1 MIEKMTEK
9 KLRILMAFVGIF
21 MTGICVGVFQF
32 LVLGL
37 DPFTSFVTAFVNIFG
52 VRFSIT
58 YMAVIFI
65 MLIAVF
71 LLQKKYI
78 GIATFM
84 NLFLVGIMAD
94 ATRAVMEFLITSPS
108 MTVRIILMVVNVV
121 LLSFAA
127 SLYFTANLGVSAY
140 DAIALMAA
148 NDYKI
153 TQFRFCRITTDFIC
167 VLVGFIFGADIGVGT
182 VITAFCMGPII
193 QFFNENFSEPL
204 LKSKTKVRHL
214 K

>member
-1 MIEKMTEK
+1 MKNMTERNF
-9 KLRILMAFVGIF
+9 RILMVFVG
-21 MTGICVGVFQF
+21 MTLTGICVGIFQF

-58 YMAVIFI
+58 YMAVICV
-65 MLIAVF
+65 MLVIVF

-78 GIATFM
+78 GITTFL
-84 NLFLVGIMAD
+84 NLFLIGIMAD
-94 ATRAVMEFLITSPS
+94 ITRAIMEYLITSPS
-108 MTVRIILMVVNVV
+108 MTFRIILMIINVV
-121 LLSFAA
+121 ALSFAA

-153 TQFRFCRITTDFIC
+153 TQFRFCRIATDLIC
-167 VLVGFIFGADIGVGT
+167 VATGFTFGADIGVGT
-182 VITAFCMGPII
+182 IITAFCMGPII

-204 LKSKTKVRHL
+204 LNAKRNARHL
-214 K
+214 R

>member
-1 MIEKMTEK
+1 MSEK
-9 KLRILMAFVGIF
+9 KFRILMVFVG
-21 MTGICVGVFQF
+21 MTLTGICVGIFQF

-58 YMAVIFI
+58 YMAVICV
-65 MLIAVF
+65 MLIIVF

-78 GIATFM
+78 GITTFL
-84 NLFLVGIMAD
+84 NLFLIGIMAD
-94 ATRAVMEFLITSPS
+94 ITRAIMEYLITSPS
-108 MTVRIILMVVNVV
+108 MTFRIILMIINVV
-121 LLSFAA
+121 ALSFAA

-153 TQFRFCRITTDFIC
+153 TQFRFCRIATDLIC
-167 VLVGFIFGADIGVGT
+167 VATGFTFGADIGVGT
-182 VITAFCMGPII
+182 IITAFCMGPII

-204 LKSKTKVRHL
+204 LNAKRNARHL
-214 K
+214 R

>member
-1 MIEKMTEK
+1 MKNMTERNF
-9 KLRILMAFVGIF
+9 RILMVFVG
-21 MTGICVGVFQF
+21 MTLTGICVGIFQF

-58 YMAVIFI
+58 YMAVICV
-65 MLIAVF
+65 MLIIVF

-78 GIATFM
+78 GITTFL
-84 NLFLVGIMAD
+84 NLFLIGIMAD
-94 ATRAVMEFLITSPS
+94 ITRAIMEYLITSPS
-108 MTVRIILMVVNVV
+108 MTFRIILMIINVV
-121 LLSFAA
+121 ALSFAA

-153 TQFRFCRITTDFIC
+153 TQFRFCRIATDLIC
-167 VLVGFIFGADIGVGT
+167 VATGFTFGADIGVGT
-182 VITAFCMGPII
+182 IITAFCMGPII

-204 LKSKTKVRHL
+204 LNAKRNARHL
-214 K
+214 R